1 MLDIKWIREN
11 SQKFDEA
18 MKARSAKFFAKDI
31 LLLDEEKR
39 QKTFLIQDLQAKR
52 NQLAK
57 DIAKLKQTQ
66 TNTEILMAEAKIIN
80 EKLAQGEND
89 FEVDEKINALLLSI
103 PNIADSTVPIGESEE
118 QNKVVEVFG
127 KIRHFDF
134 PIKAHDELGE
144 ALKMLD
150 FEQSALMSGARFS
163 TLSKDLARLERAL
176 SNFIESCRR
185 I

>member
-18 MKARSAKFFAKDI
+18 MKARGAKFNAKDI

-66 TNTEILMAEAKIIN
+66 INAENLMSEAKIIN
-80 EKLAQGEND
+80 EKLTQAEND
-89 FEVDEKINALLLSI
+89 FSVDEKINALLLTI

-118 QNKVVEVFG
+118 QNIIVEVFG
-127 KIRHFDF
+127 KIPQFDF
-134 PIKAHDELGE
+134 PIQQVSQK
-144 ALKMLD
+144 
-150 FEQSALMSGARFS
+150 
-163 TLSKDLARLERAL
+163 
-176 SNFIESCRR
+176 I
-185 I
+185 